1 VKKNL
6 HSIIAFVVIS
16 AFVMQALGKFI
27 IYTNYIINKEYIA
40 NNLCVN
46 KSKPILKCNGKC
58 HLAKQLKKQ
67 DQKENK
73 SSSSKEKIEV
83 ITDQISVETYVFF
96 ESDFLKAKKNDVFEY
111 NKSIIQSDLNSVFQ
125 PPRV

>member
-1 VKKNL
+1 MKKNL
-6 HSIIAFVVIS
+6 HTIIAFIVIS
-16 AFVMQALGKFI
+16 AFVIQALGKFI
-27 IYTNYIINKEYIA
+27 IYTDYIINKEYIA

-83 ITDQISVETYVFF
+83 ITTQVSVETFVLFEVEFF
-96 ESDFLKAKKNDVFEY
+96 QDNNNDIFNY
-111 NKSIIQSDLNSVFQ
+111 NKNLIQSYLSSVFQ
-125 PPRV
+125 PPIV

>member
-1 VKKNL
+1 MKKNL
-6 HSIIAFVVIS
+6 HTIIAFVVIS

-83 ITDQISVETYVFF
+83 ITDQISVETYAFF

>member
-1 VKKNL
+1 
-6 HSIIAFVVIS
+6 
-16 AFVMQALGKFI
+16 MQALGKFI
-27 IYTNYIINKEYIA
+27 IYTDYIINKEYIA

-83 ITDQISVETYVFF
+83 ITDQFSVETYAFF
-96 ESDFLKAKKNDVFEY
+96 ESDFLKAKKKDVFEY

>member
-1 VKKNL
+1 
-6 HSIIAFVVIS
+6 
-16 AFVMQALGKFI
+16 MQALGKFI
-27 IYTNYIINKEYIA
+27 IYTDYIINKEYIA

-83 ITDQISVETYVFF
+83 ITTQVSGETFVFF
-96 ESDFLKAKKNDVFEY
+96 EGEFFQDNNNDIFNY
-111 NKSIIQSDLNSVFQ
+111 NKNLIQSYLSSVFQ
-125 PPRV
+125 PPIV

>member
-1 VKKNL
+1 
-6 HSIIAFVVIS
+6 
-16 AFVMQALGKFI
+16 MQALGKFI
-27 IYTNYIINKEYIA
+27 IYTDYIINKEYIA
-40 NNLCVN
+40 NNLCIN

-73 SSSSKEKIEV
+73 SSSSKEKVEIISSQVADVKYEV
-83 ITDQISVETYVFF
+83 IDMFFFQNNNQDFFNYNKKIIDDNF
-96 ESDFLKAKKNDVFEY
+96 ES
-111 NKSIIQSDLNSVFQ
+111 IFQ

>member
-1 VKKNL
+1 MKKNL
-6 HSIIAFVVIS
+6 NTIIALIVIS

-27 IYTNYIINKEYIA
+27 IYTDYIINKEYIA

-73 SSSSKEKIEV
+73 SSSSKEKVEI
-83 ITDQISVETYVFF
+83 ITDQVSVETYVFF
-96 ESDFLKAKKNDVFEY
+96 KGDFFQDKNIDLFEY
-111 NKSIIQSDLNSVFQ
+111 NKNIIQSNLNSIFH

>member
-1 VKKNL
+1 MKKNL

-27 IYTNYIINKEYIA
+27 IYTDYIINKEYIA

-73 SSSSKEKIEV
+73 SSSSTEKIEV
-83 ITDQISVETYVFF
+83 ITDQISVETYAFF
-96 ESDFLKAKKNDVFEY
+96 ESDFLKAKKKDVFEY

>member
-6 HSIIAFVVIS
+6 HTIIAFIVIS

-27 IYTNYIINKEYIA
+27 IYTDYIINKEYIA

-83 ITDQISVETYVFF
+83 ITTQVSGETFVFF
-96 ESDFLKAKKNDVFEY
+96 EGEFFQDNNNDIFNY
-111 NKSIIQSDLNSVFQ
+111 NKNLIQSYLSSVFQ
-125 PPRV
+125 PPIV

>member
-1 VKKNL
+1 MKKNL

>member
-1 VKKNL
+1 MKKNL
-6 HSIIAFVVIS
+6 HTIIAFVVIS

-27 IYTNYIINKEYIA
+27 IYTDYIINKEYIA

-83 ITDQISVETYVFF
+83 ITDQISVETYAFF
-96 ESDFLKAKKNDVFEY
+96 ESDFLKAKKKDVFEY

>member
-1 VKKNL
+1 MRNNL
-6 HSIIAFVVIS
+6 HSIIAFIVIS

-27 IYTNYIINKEYIA
+27 IYTDYIINKEYIA
-40 NNLCVN
+40 NNLCIN

-73 SSSSKEKIEV
+73 SSSSKEKVEIISSQVADVKYEV
-83 ITDQISVETYVFF
+83 IDMFFFQNNNQDFFNYNKKIIDDNF
-96 ESDFLKAKKNDVFEY
+96 ES
-111 NKSIIQSDLNSVFQ
+111 IFQ

>member
-6 HSIIAFVVIS
+6 HTIIAFVVIS

-83 ITDQISVETYVFF
+83 ITDQISVETYAFF

>member
-1 VKKNL
+1 MKKNL
-6 HSIIAFVVIS
+6 HTIIAFIVIS

-27 IYTNYIINKEYIA
+27 IYTDYIINKEYIA

-73 SSSSKEKIEV
+73 SSSSKEKVEI
-83 ITDQISVETYVFF
+83 ITDQISVETFVFF
-96 ESDFLKAKKNDVFEY
+96 ESDFLKAKKTEVFEY
-111 NKSIIQSDLNSVFQ
+111 NKNIIQSDLNSVFQ